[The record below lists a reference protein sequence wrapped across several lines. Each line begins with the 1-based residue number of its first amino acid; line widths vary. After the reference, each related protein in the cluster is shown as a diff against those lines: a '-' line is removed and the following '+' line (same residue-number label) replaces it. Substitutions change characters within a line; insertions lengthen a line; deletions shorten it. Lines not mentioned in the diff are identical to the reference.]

1 MDRMTE
7 MRCRGH
13 NADANFVFTF
23 TKPHMSQT
31 NCIQMSLVIAQGL
44 LSLHDQVDVDV
55 DGIEE
60 AYVEAVRQI
69 DFSVKSPQ
77 GRSHLSMLR
86 AAKMCCI
93 DALKPLPGTSST
105 PQPATEQSPP
115 SSPVALADAAT
126 EPPPPSPLPEPAIH
140 TPIATD
146 LPPISTLEL
155 PPADKPKLAATQ
167 EQVSS
172 LMDQLAEVQKS
183 VRDMHV

>member
-1 MDRMTE
+1 MPRSQC
-7 MRCRGH
+7 RCQLCIYIYKT
-13 NADANFVFTF
+13 N
-23 TKPHMSQT
+23 MSQT

-105 PQPATEQSPP
+105 PQYSPHLPEQSPP

-155 PPADKPKLAATQ
+155 PPAAKPKLAATQ